1 MTMSWTRMTRPFTK
15 IALRAQREIEPM
27 IAMGIARSK
36 GQGVAMTNTA
46 RKMMDSPLIT
56 QAKMAKAK
64 ATGV

>member
-1 MTMSWTRMTRPFTK
+1 MTMSRTRMTRPFTK

-36 GQGVAMTNTA
+36 GQGVAMTNIA
-46 RKMMDSPLIT
+46 RKRMDSPLIA

-64 ATGV
+64 GTGM